1 MYKFNFTDRHGVTR
15 RECISMS
22 GRYYDAVEF
31 IDTSIVE
38 QIEMKMIRPSEF
50 AVRDQFLKDDSQDET
65 LMNSIKEH
73 GLLQPILVRPLSH
86 GFEIVAG
93 HRRFKTCRSLRWRFV
108 PCKIREMTDKQAF
121 EIQLTENIQRKS
133 MDPVEEAEA
142 FRRYVVDFGWGG
154 MSELAKKIGKSEEYV
169 SHRIQLLKLS
179 PEIKEQIIRS
189 NINVSQ
195 ALELTNMP
203 SNRQAEIV
211 NYVMNNNPTVK
222 QIREVKALVRE
233 DISER
238 LPRRGDLSKK
248 VCVLQ
253 TTKKTSLT
261 LKLALARI
269 DTLIEEVH
277 KTVEAEQRGEIL
289 NFLMGLRLRI
299 HNMIDEC
306 IRFKIMAMKSEASA
320 KTAGH

>member
-1 MYKFNFTDRHGVTR
+1 M
-15 RECISMS
+15 
-22 GRYYDAVEF
+22 EF

-50 AVRDQFLKDDSQDET
+50 AVRDQFVKDRTADET
-65 LMNSIKEH
+65 LTNSIREH

-93 HRRFKTCRSLRWRFV
+93 HRRFQTCRSLRWRFI

-133 MDPVEEAEA
+133 MDPIEEAEA

-154 MSELAKKIGKSEEYV
+154 VSELAKKIGKSEEYV

-189 NINVSQ
+189 NLNVSQ
-195 ALELTNMP
+195 ALELTTIP
-203 SNRQAEIV
+203 SDRQDEIV
-211 NYVMNNNPTVK
+211 SYVINNNPTVK
-222 QIREVKALVRE
+222 QIREVKSLIKDDA
-233 DISER
+233 SNQ
-238 LPRRGDLSKK
+238 LPYSRDLSKK
-248 VCVLQ
+248 VSVIR

-261 LKLALARI
+261 LKLTLARI
-269 DTLIEEVH
+269 DCLIEEVH
-277 KTVEAEQRGEIL
+277 KTIEAEERAEIIS
-289 NFLMGLRLRI
+289 FLMGLRLRV
-299 HNMIDEC
+299 HGMIDDC
-306 IRFKIMAMKSEASA
+306 IRFKNTILKSKFE
-320 KTAGH
+320 